1 MRELYRFD
9 TYLEML
15 DPIRGGYR
23 CVIFEKSVVDSFPQG
38 RKTRVILN
46 IDDVL
51 ELQCGLQGYGD
62 GRYFSMIGKSRLNG
76 YTLEQGQAIS
86 VVVYEDPNPLGV
98 EIPEVLEALL
108 EQDDIAK
115 RVWTKL
121 TDGRKR
127 TLCHTLYRIKNIDKQ
142 VDKALGFLEEEREK
156 LAAKGKW

>member
-1 MRELYRFD
+1 
-9 TYLEML
+9 ML

-38 RKTRVILN
+38 RKTRVILH

-86 VVVYEDPNPLGV
+86 VIVYEDPNPLGV
-98 EIPEVLEALL
+98 EIPEVLEVLL

-127 TLCHTLYRIKNIDKQ
+127 TLCHTLHRIKNIDKQ
-142 VDKALGFLEEEREK
+142 VDKSLGFLEEEREK
-156 LAAKGKW
+156 LASKGKW

>member
-9 TYLEML
+9 TYLKML

-86 VVVYEDPNPLGV
+86 VIVYEDPNPLGV
-98 EIPEVLEALL
+98 EIPEVLEVLL

-142 VDKALGFLEEEREK
+142 VDKSLGFLEEEREK
-156 LAAKGKW
+156 LASKGKW